1 VFSQSDVTPIT
12 SSEEA
17 GVQDIVV
24 PMCKNFLPYTKTKLP
39 NRFGHSTQVE
49 VYRLVIEIIEIIE
62 IIQIINSMQVMV
74 LIIPHFLYI
83 YYFTYINTV

>member
-1 VFSQSDVTPIT
+1 MPFLELSFCLVILTIPVFSQSDVTPIT

-49 VYRLVIEIIEIIE
+49 VYR
-62 IIQIINSMQVMV
+62 
-74 LIIPHFLYI
+74 
-83 YYFTYINTV
+83 